1 MDTLVLLASTLSPS
15 RLENEIKNG
24 YTARLLQW
32 HDLPRSLL
40 SISGR
45 PALSW
50 WYDAAKTVFKNVY
63 IVANAY
69 NYKHYE
75 RWASGHDFP
84 TNHIL
89 NCGISVLSD
98 IAFVHRVKKCNEGA
112 MIMTADFLYDSDQDS
127 WFLDLVTDLSTKQT
141 NQLFTYGDKQTHLLC
156 TMGHDI
162 LESLASLPQT
172 STLYDALNIDDN
184 KQQVVKVQQPSTH
197 LYMDDSLSLD
207 NFLSTWLD
215 YFEKRRE
222 GSCLAKTDVLQVKAY
237 ARVGLMG
244 NPSDG
249 FYGKT
254 ISMLISNFWAQ
265 VTLIPHN
272 KSESEY
278 GNITIMS
285 NPVADPRRFS
295 TMSSLANLIQTD
307 GYENGDRL
315 LLACCKVFYC
325 YCNEAGINID
335 TQQGFKLLF
344 DTNIPRQVGLAG
356 SSAIITAC
364 WKALLKFYHVTN
376 EQIPLEKQASLV
388 LSVETDELGIAAG
401 LQDRVIQ
408 AYGGLVYM
416 DFDQQFVEEHG
427 YGKYERLDSSLVPPL
442 FLAYV
447 ARPEDSGKVHS
458 TVKQRF
464 LQNDPEVIEA
474 MKQFASFTVQ
484 ARESLER
491 GDHHAFAQMMT
502 SNFEQ
507 RRKTYGDAVVGAA
520 NLRMVDLARQHGCV
534 AKFPGSGGAVVGMW
548 DGSDETTRSQDLL
561 KLRHALESEGY
572 VFVELTPMGDQ
583 A

>member
-1 MDTLVLLASTLSPS
+1 
-15 RLENEIKNG
+15 NG
-24 YTARLLQW
+24 YTSRLLQW

-40 SISGR
+40 PISGR

-50 WYDAAKTVFKNVY
+50 WYDAARTLFKNVY

-69 NYKHYE
+69 N
-75 RWASGHDFP
+75 AG
-84 TNHIL
+84 
-89 NCGISVLSD
+89 VVSD
-98 IAFVHRVKKCNEGA
+98 TAFVHRVKKCDQGA
-112 MIMTADFLYDSDQDS
+112 ILMTADFLYDSEQDS
-127 WFLDLVTDLSTKQT
+127 WLSDLIQHELLSSSSSSSSPSSKDR
-141 NQLFTYGDKQTHLLC
+141 LFTYGKKWLFC
-156 TMGHDI
+156 TMSCKT
-162 LESLASLPQT
+162 LNALASLPQDA
-172 STLYDALNIDDN
+172 TLQDALVSSGGI
-184 KQQVVKVQQPSTH
+184 QPEQAQQPSTH
-197 LYMDDSLSLD
+197 MFMDESLSLD
-207 NFLSTWLD
+207 AYLSTWID
-215 YFEKRRE
+215 YFDTRRDRN
-222 GSCLAKTDVLQVKAY
+222 GSTLARQDILQVRAY

-254 ISMLISNFWAQ
+254 MSLLISNFWAQ
-265 VTLIPHN
+265 VTLIPHDH
-272 KSESEY
+272 SEPEY
-278 GNITIMS
+278 SNVTIMS

-295 TMSSLANLIQTD
+295 TLSSLATLIETE

-325 YCNEAGINID
+325 HCREAGIEID
-335 TQQGFKLLF
+335 TRQGFKLLF

-364 WKALLKFYHVTN
+364 WKTLLKFYQVTN

-388 LSVETDELGIAAG
+388 LSVEVDELGIAAG

-416 DFDQQFVEEHG
+416 DFDRQFVETHG
-427 YGKYERLDSSLVPPL
+427 YGKYEQLDTSLVPPL

-464 LQNDPEVIEA
+464 LNGDPEITEA
-474 MKQFASFTVQ
+474 MARFASFTEQ
-484 ARESLER
+484 ARHSLEQ
-491 GDHHAFAQMMT
+491 GDHHAFAQLMT
-502 SNFEQ
+502 ANFEQ

-520 NLRMVDLARQHGCV
+520 NLRMVKLARQHRCV

-548 DGSDETTRSQDLL
+548 DGSDEATREQDLL
-561 KLRHALESEGY
+561 GLRHALESEGC
-572 VFVELTPMGDQ
+572 VFVKITPMGNQ